1 MARDI
6 PMATDTST
14 IPPAPA
20 PDLKILWTRLAFFV
34 SVIGV
39 VGSLYLSLGMDL
51 KACPLCFY
59 QRAFMMAIAAIF
71 AIGLFMPDVPA
82 AALTPLAL
90 APATAGGWIAIM
102 HTYLVA
108 NGTLE
113 CPAGVTHFLL
123 APHES
128 LLIFAIVMVL
138 LLVDLFHQRRYVMR
152 GIAAILIGFVLA
164 STSLKA
170 TPPSPAPAV
179 PYAPDS
185 LDGCRKVYQQKT

>member
-1 MARDI
+1 
-6 PMATDTST
+6 MATDTFT
-14 IPPAPA
+14 TPAPA
-20 PDLKILWTRLAFFV
+20 IKVLWTRLAFFV

-39 VGSLYLSLGMDL
+39 AGSLYLSLGMDL

-59 QRAFMMAIAAIF
+59 QRAFMMAVAAIF
-71 AIGLFMPDVPA
+71 AIGLYMPDVPA

-90 APATAGGWIAIM
+90 APATAGGWIAIV

-113 CPAGVTHFLL
+113 CPIGVTHLL
-123 APHES
+123 VAPHES

-138 LLVDLFHQRRYVMR
+138 LLVDLLHQRRYRMR
-152 GIAAILIGFVLA
+152 GVAAILIGCILA

-170 TPPSPAPAV
+170 TPPSPAPTA

-185 LDGCRKVYQQKT
+185 LDGCRKVYQKKS